1 MLKNLSLLFFYF
13 CVTKHCIFLLL
24 FFAIVD
30 DCEILAVPP
39 SSSNKKANNARQKIN
54 QPNATIDVVTVE
66 DPITGEPV
74 KQLVQTV
81 TDASTGKTVQIPLP
95 NIQADNLDEGWIF
108 LNHTTLTVEA
118 FLEHKI
124 FQAIHKGFDFLAFF
138 DLHVLW
144 TPHQGY

>member
-1 MLKNLSLLFFYF
+1 M
-13 CVTKHCIFLLL
+13 
-24 FFAIVD
+24 
-30 DCEILAVPP
+30 
-39 SSSNKKANNARQKIN
+39 
-54 QPNATIDVVTVE
+54 TVE

-108 LNHTTLTVEA
+108 LNYTTLPVKA

-124 FQAIHKGFDFLAFF
+124 FQSIHKGFDFLAFLN
-138 DLHVLW
+138 LH
-144 TPHQGY
+144 